1 MTKINLL
8 GVFIWVA
15 TLAVMTN
22 ISDMN
27 SFGFINIPAALWVG
41 LGVAG
46 ALLVSYL
53 PQQSRGERYKAAAHG
68 AWYAGIISFA
78 VGLVTVLNY
87 LDDPAAIGPN
97 IAVALLSI
105 LYGSVISLVC
115 HSLALRHEK
124 AAE

>member
-46 ALLVSYL
+46 AAE
-53 PQQSRGERYKAAAHG
+53 SRR
-68 AWYAGIISFA
+68 
-78 VGLVTVLNY
+78 
-87 LDDPAAIGPN
+87 
-97 IAVALLSI
+97 AL
-105 LYGSVISLVC
+105 
-115 HSLALRHEK
+115 
-124 AAE
+124 